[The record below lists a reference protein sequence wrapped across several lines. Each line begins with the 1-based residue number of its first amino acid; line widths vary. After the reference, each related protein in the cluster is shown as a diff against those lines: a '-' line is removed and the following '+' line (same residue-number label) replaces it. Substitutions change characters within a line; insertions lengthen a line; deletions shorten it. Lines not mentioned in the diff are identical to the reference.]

1 MKSINLKF
9 NKSTSFRYLIFV
21 LSLSSLSCVFTEA
34 IMPEQNF
41 IVSFEKNS
49 TGMSFVTRIKVN
61 SIDTFEISKEQ
72 VAYDIHVPE
81 LRWGQGILLDYTY
94 RDNNPEKNS
103 DLFYVAK
110 DGVKVYS
117 ISIAEIKSMEY
128 LMIGSKQIFIL
139 PEKRSK

>member
-1 MKSINLKF
+1 
-9 NKSTSFRYLIFV
+9 
-21 LSLSSLSCVFTEA
+21 
-34 IMPEQNF
+34 
-41 IVSFEKNS
+41 
-49 TGMSFVTRIKVN
+49 MSFVTRIKVN

-72 VAYDIHVPE
+72 FAYDIHVPE
-81 LRWGQGILLDYTY
+81 LRWGQGILLGYTY

-139 PEKRSK
+139 PEKDQNNKKTKYIYWHFIYLILVLLE

>member
-1 MKSINLKF
+1 
-9 NKSTSFRYLIFV
+9 
-21 LSLSSLSCVFTEA
+21 
-34 IMPEQNF
+34 MPEQNF

-81 LRWGQGILLDYTY
+81 LRWGQGILLGYTY